1 MFRPSLKDSQRLPA
15 LPEFFPLVSHF
26 AATLLLGPF
35 CLLIALWLASRVGR
49 GEALLWCA
57 CVLGV
62 GLGVALFKIGFG
74 ACRSHWGD
82 IRSPSGHTA
91 FAAIAY
97 GGFTVI
103 AMGRSLSLRAVLF
116 RIAILAWVLLIG
128 LSRVQLRA
136 HSWGEVWCGLAIGLL
151 GVAVFAGGYRSDL
164 RPPYR
169 LAGGLLIAVL
179 IAAILLPSIQGF
191 VLEPYLRQFAR
202 FLRPHVG
209 WLCG

>member
-1 MFRPSLKDSQRLPA
+1 MPA

-62 GLGVALFKIGFG
+62 GLTVALFKIGFG

-103 AMGRSLSLRAVLF
+103 AMGCSLSLRALLF
-116 RIAILAWVLLIG
+116 RLAILAWVLLIG
-128 LSRVQLRA
+128 VSRVRLGA

-169 LAGGLLIAVL
+169 LAGGLLAAVL
-179 IAAILLPSIQGF
+179 IAAVLLPSIQGF
-191 VLEPYLRQFAR
+191 VLEPYLRQLAR